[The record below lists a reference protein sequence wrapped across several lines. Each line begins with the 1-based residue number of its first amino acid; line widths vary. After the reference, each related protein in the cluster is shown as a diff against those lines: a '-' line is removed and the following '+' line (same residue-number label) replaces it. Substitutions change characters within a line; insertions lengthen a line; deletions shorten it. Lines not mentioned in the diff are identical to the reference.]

1 MFSSKTQG
9 GAASVPPLQGAVTG
23 GYQVPRIPS
32 PQVVGGV
39 PGEAETQ
46 FLSNIAQPSPAAVA
60 PEVPADP

>member
-1 MFSSKTQG
+1 M
-9 GAASVPPLQGAVTG
+9 PPLQGAVTG

-32 PQVVGGV
+32 PEVVGGV

-46 FLSNIAQPSPAAVA
+46 FLRNIAQPSPAAVA